1 MDPID
6 LTADDSP
13 SLRRNRHATKD
24 QEEKD
29 RVDKTLETK
38 EWFNDYR
45 RTDKLNL
52 YDSKQGKAVLPVELL
67 CHPEEC
73 IEARVRREEIHES
86 VYHSMKKMGVGRTD
100 VVILV
105 WEEDLEEN
113 AIEIDNMPSTASALK
128 YQVLCGDHTVSA
140 MSRLHKENPGDDQY
154 KSVACEVVI
163 CPKTQHNIRLAYN
176 FGALDNELKAMTTG
190 ITSWDVVVKI
200 HNTIEEVK
208 SKPAASTKAK
218 KAQKELMDKEL
229 TEIYKGVSGKYS
241 KLTFGSMR
249 VLGSKTGKIWDN
261 IKRLFDTPIPTKV
274 PKGQPKPVTPSV
286 GHFYGMAN
294 IPEERLV
301 KWSDRFFR
309 LVEPWNS
316 LIFKKRCETWKK
328 EKRVKGQMLDYV
340 NIKYPDD
347 LTENWGDLCQKY
359 PFFADEHKVAE
370 WIGQVGDQ
378 AKSQLITHV
387 KQNIISHI
395 EALKRAKKSGQPSD
409 PEVQSCSLCEYA
421 CMTEKN
427 HEIFFVNF
435 LSCGVL

>member
-1 MDPID
+1 MKNLRKRFHVHFKYVHTVVDLSEAEYDSPDEKELDRVD

-13 SLRRNRHATKD
+13 SLRRNRHVTKD

-38 EWFNDYR
+38 EWFNEHR
-45 RTDKLNL
+45 CTDKLNL
-52 YDSKQGKAVLPVELL
+52 YDSKQGKAVLPVGLL

-73 IEARVRREEIHES
+73 IEARVRREDIHES

-100 VVILV
+100 VVVLV
-105 WEEDLEEN
+105 WESDLEEN
-113 AIEIDNMPSTASALK
+113 NIEMENMPSTASALK

-140 MSRLHKENPGDDQY
+140 MSRLHKENPADDQY
-154 KSVACEVVI
+154 KTVACEVVI

-208 SKPAASTKAK
+208 SKHAASTKAK

-316 LIFKKRCETWKK
+316 LIFKKRCET
-328 EKRVKGQMLDYV
+328 
-340 NIKYPDD
+340 
-347 LTENWGDLCQKY
+347 
-359 PFFADEHKVAE
+359 
-370 WIGQVGDQ
+370 
-378 AKSQLITHV
+378 
-387 KQNIISHI
+387 
-395 EALKRAKKSGQPSD
+395 
-409 PEVQSCSLCEYA
+409 
-421 CMTEKN
+421 
-427 HEIFFVNF
+427 
-435 LSCGVL
+435 